1 MFSPS
6 DAILLLRASA
16 FGLLRSFFRI
26 ALSLRQKADILHLCE
41 HEVREKFLASE
52 DIRVFR
58 STLPDGISI
67 FASGNGREKYLVST
81 NGYEVGDVIFKNRIE
96 RLTKNSDLPT
106 DCLLDVNGIYHLLS
120 IEEHF
125 IHRTDYVEMI
135 GFDCF
140 MQHSCSPNAHQVYSD
155 GENYVVYATKSILP
169 GGVITCDYMA
179 LDNEAVGLESHV
191 TITFQCTCGEKN
203 CRGILRC

>member
-1 MFSPS
+1 M
-6 DAILLLRASA
+6 
-16 FGLLRSFFRI
+16 
-26 ALSLRQKADILHLCE
+26 
-41 HEVREKFLASE
+41 EKFLASE

-58 STLPDGISI
+58 STLPDGIGI
-67 FASGNGREKYLVST
+67 VTSGNGQEKYLVST
-81 NGYEVGDVIFKNRIE
+81 NGFEVGDVIFENRIE
-96 RLTKNSDLPT
+96 RLMKNSDLPSE
-106 DCLLDVNGIYHLLS
+106 CLLDVNGTYHLLS

-140 MQHSCSPNAHQVYSD
+140 MQHSCSPNAHQVYSSRD
-155 GENYVVYATKSILP
+155 NYVVYATKSICR

-179 LDNEAVGLESHV
+179 LDNEAVGLESQV
-191 TITFQCTCGEKN
+191 TITFKCNCGEKN